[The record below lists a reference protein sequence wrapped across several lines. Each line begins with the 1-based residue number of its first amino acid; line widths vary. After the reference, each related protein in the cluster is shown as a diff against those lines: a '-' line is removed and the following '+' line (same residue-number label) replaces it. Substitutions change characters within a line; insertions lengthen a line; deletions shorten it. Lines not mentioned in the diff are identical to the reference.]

1 MAGEVPVSV
10 IEISSKDAAPVNVL
24 REPVESP
31 VGGSKG
37 KKDFNAQNMILP
49 GDSTAPT
56 SPAII
61 PSVSLDSRAD
71 AQPPPTST
79 TQESE
84 SDLCMPSEQP
94 TLPSEQIPPVYE
106 RSNVASGQTNNMN
119 VQAGVGLQQ
128 SSFSNHPAMAGG
140 MAPMAGGMAP
150 MAGGMAP
157 MAGGM
162 APMAGGMAPM
172 AGGMAPMAGGM
183 APMAGGLAPAAGS
196 IAPVVGGMAP
206 ATGGM
211 APATGGMAPAAGGI
225 APVVGGMAP
234 VVGGMAP
241 AVGMSSAVAN
251 GEWLV
256 ACSLFKIVTILS
268 PKPKTI

>member
-172 AGGMAPMAGGM
+172 AGG
-183 APMAGGLAPAAGS
+183 LAPAAGS